1 MTVLGSKPPL
11 TSAESNRDSAS
22 VTLLES
28 ALFKELNTFAAAHWQ
43 FRPILWTNSQ
53 DLRGHPQPYALSRC
67 LRGKLHVTCAD
78 DEDIVRCNADC
89 PAASSD
95 LRSDVPLRYER
106 KPEGR
111 HAHCRPA

>member
-28 ALFKELNTFAAAHWQ
+28 ALFKELNTFAAAHRE
-43 FRPILWTNSQ
+43 FRPILWTISQ

-78 DEDIVRCNADC
+78 DEDIVRDRCRL
-89 PAASSD
+89 PSS
-95 LRSDVPLRYER
+95 VF
-106 KPEGR
+106 
-111 HAHCRPA
+111 